1 MKIPSWALENRFVLS
16 LLVAGVVAAYGARA
30 LKESAEAGTPPA
42 SPRKPLVGAVAR
54 LFFVTFAATYVL
66 SYVLERILP
75 SRHGGF
81 MRGGG
86 VSTVGSPGLDVLL
99 SHVDPLPPAF

>member
-30 LKESAEAGTPPA
+30 LKESAGTPSA

-86 VSTVGSPGLDVLL
+86 GATVGSTGLDVLL
-99 SHVDPLPPAF
+99 SHVDPLPPMF